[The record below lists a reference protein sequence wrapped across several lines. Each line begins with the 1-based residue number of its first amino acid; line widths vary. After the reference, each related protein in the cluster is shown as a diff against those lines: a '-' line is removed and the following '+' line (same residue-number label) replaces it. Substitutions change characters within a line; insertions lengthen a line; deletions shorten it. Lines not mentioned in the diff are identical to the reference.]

1 MAANFDAVI
10 QGEEATP
17 EYRVYFEKGGKR
29 VSPFHDIPLFAD
41 EAAKTYNM
49 VRFSSFCSF
58 SVSPDLW
65 TRVDWTG
72 SSFNKIH
79 LTLTQ
84 VVEIPRNTRAKLEI
98 ATKED
103 LNPIKQVG
111 GIQSNIKLI
120 FYSRSSI

>member
-1 MAANFDAVI
+1 MIRALVRCSIPAPFFQKKLFAKPFSTMAANFDAVI

-58 SVSPDLW
+58 SVSPDL
-65 TRVDWTG
+65 
-72 SSFNKIH
+72 
-79 LTLTQ
+79 
-84 VVEIPRNTRAKLEI
+84 
-98 ATKED
+98 
-103 LNPIKQVG
+103 
-111 GIQSNIKLI
+111 
-120 FYSRSSI
+120 